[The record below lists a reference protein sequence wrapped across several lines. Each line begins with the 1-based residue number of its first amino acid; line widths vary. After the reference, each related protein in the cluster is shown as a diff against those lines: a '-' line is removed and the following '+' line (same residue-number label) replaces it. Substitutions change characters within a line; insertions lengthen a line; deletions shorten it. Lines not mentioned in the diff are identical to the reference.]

1 MIIRQV
7 ELKDVEYCAAI
18 EEACFEPSEAASLEK
33 IKVRAELFPHGFIVG
48 ELDGKIVGMIN
59 SGATAKSDITDEALK
74 AMSSHDPEGRN
85 LVIFSIAVAPDH
97 QGKGHSRSLVEAF
110 FERAKAQGRKQILL
124 ICKDHLVNY
133 YEHFEFQY
141 GGKSK
146 STHGGF
152 EWHEMIYTI

>member
-97 QGKGHSRSLVEAF
+97 QGKGVGSFMITQITKLRPNIYAKVKLDNISSVKAF
-110 FERAKAQGRKQILL
+110 EKAGYEKKYFLL
-124 ICKDHLVNY
+124 EPK
-133 YEHFEFQY
+133 
-141 GGKSK
+141 K
-146 STHGGF
+146 
-152 EWHEMIYTI
+152 